1 MYFDLKLRFPHSQ
14 AIGQRGLRNT
24 NNIFNT
30 FFCTYINCNK
40 AICTIIPS
48 PNHHR
53 SKTQRQ
59 QRAKQVNSNIE
70 NKRKFSEGIVFATE
84 GHTDNNTTP

>member
-1 MYFDLKLRFPHSQ
+1 MYFDLKLRFTHSQ
-14 AIGQRGLRNT
+14 AVGQQGIRNT
-24 NNIFNT
+24 YNVFNT
-30 FFCTYINCNK
+30 IFCTYVDCNK

-48 PNHHR
+48 PNHR

-59 QRAKQVNSNIE
+59 QRVKQVNFNIE
-70 NKRKFSEGIVFATE
+70 NKRKFSEGIVFATK